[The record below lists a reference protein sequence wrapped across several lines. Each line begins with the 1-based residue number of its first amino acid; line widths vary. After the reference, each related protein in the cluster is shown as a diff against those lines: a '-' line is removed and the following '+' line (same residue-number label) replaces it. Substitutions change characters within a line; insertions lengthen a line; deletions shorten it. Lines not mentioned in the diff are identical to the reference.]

1 MTACWGSKFSFAVSD
16 LPIGKKEDNGLK
28 FAFIFKDNMKDKLH
42 LKNVSLKVQR
52 KKLLL
57 QLRQVRGFVFLSFFL
72 FLRLL

>member
-1 MTACWGSKFSFAVSD
+1 MAD

-28 FAFIFKDNMKDKLH
+28 FAFIFKDNMKDKLR

-57 QLRQVRGFVFLSFFL
+57 QLRQVSGFVFLSLFF
-72 FLRLL
+72 F